1 MSDTLELV
9 EAVPLAVVVVCRL
22 LCRSGVRVLAVK
34 GPAFFALGTRG
45 ARESH
50 DVDVIVHPDD
60 RNQAEAALRDAGW
73 QRVSYWF
80 PPEVDDLVYSTTLVH
95 PTFPSPVDVHH
106 SFPGLFAPPVEAF
119 DRLWGRRT
127 QVEVAHQSVPAPCLA
142 DAFVLETVN
151 RLGDADK
158 EQWPAVSEEIAE
170 RARRCGLGA
179 REVASAAD
187 ALGAGH
193 SAAHVVTALGG
204 SAPTGQ
210 PPDAFLRWQG
220 RSGRPPG
227 PALALAIVRR
237 APLSLPRVV
246 WTQLR
251 VSEASAR
258 LWATSVGMPYR
269 GRAHSL
275 VGRLN
280 RLVLGLARQ
289 AAARMTHRFDE

>member
-1 MSDTLELV
+1 MSPTLELV
-9 EAVPLAVVVVCRL
+9 EAVPLATVAVTRML
-22 LCRSGVRVLAVK
+22 EAAGVRVLAIK
-34 GPAFFALGTRG
+34 GPAFAALGVRG

-50 DVDVIVHPDD
+50 DVDVLVHPDD
-60 RNQAEAALRDAGW
+60 RNQAEVVLRDAGW

-95 PTFPSPVDVHH
+95 PTLPCPVDVHH
-106 SFPGLFAPPVEAF
+106 SFPGLFAPPAESF
-119 DRLWGRRT
+119 DRLWERRT
-127 QVEVAHQSVPAPCLA
+127 QVEVAHQSVPAPRLA

-151 RLGDADK
+151 RLGDAGK

-179 REVASAAD
+179 GEVAGAAD
-187 ALGAGH
+187 ALGAEH
-193 SAAHVVTALGG
+193 SVAHVLAALGG
-204 SAPTGQ
+204 PAPTS
-210 PPDAFLRWQG
+210 PPSVAFLRWQEG
-220 RSGRPPG
+220 SGRPPG

-237 APLSLPRVV
+237 APLSLPRVL

-258 LWATSVGMPYR
+258 LWATSVGTPYR

-280 RLVLGLARQ
+280 RLVRGLARQ
-289 AAARMTHRFDE
+289 AAARVTHRFDE